1 MVLSTI
7 RLGKTIRLSCWTGFS
22 PIFKQLGKTIPL
34 SYRVCLKSVVVSV
47 RQSDCLTDTAFCLL
61 YLVSARQFWIVLSRL
76 LSRCLTAYVY
86 IYIYKTIVQ
95 DNSIVLL
102 ILLHLLHLPITIHD
116 FRSLFSS
123 FVKLAGFDSQ
133 ASLLAITRLV
143 LCSKRNSARFLR
155 VSDQFS
161 NWFRPLLDRIASV
174 CDCSWWFFAY

>member
-1 MVLSTI
+1 MIFGKTMVLSTI

-61 YLVSARQFWIVLSRL
+61 YLVSARQFWIVLPRL

-102 ILLHLLHLPITIHD
+102 ILLHLLHLPSPIHD
-116 FRSLFSS
+116 FRSLF
-123 FVKLAGFDSQ
+123 FKFYHQKLAGFGFYKLSR
-133 ASLLAITRLV
+133 LLVTR
-143 LCSKRNSARFLR
+143 
-155 VSDQFS
+155 
-161 NWFRPLLDRIASV
+161 FRPCLNETLPDFSQI
-174 CDCSWWFFAY
+174 FAEV